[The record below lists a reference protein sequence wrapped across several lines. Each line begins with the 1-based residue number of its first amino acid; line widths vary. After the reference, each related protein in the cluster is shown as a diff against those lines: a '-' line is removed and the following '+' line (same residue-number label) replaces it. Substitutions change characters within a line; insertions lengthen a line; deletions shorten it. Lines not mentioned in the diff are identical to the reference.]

1 MKKSKME
8 LGTQCFKS
16 KLDTNISMA
25 LKSEMQKL
33 GIKTNIQKSLLN
45 SVDLGINAAMYE
57 FEDEPQS
64 ISIFYD
70 DIKINNGGFIFG
82 NPGDIYKRCKSLQNS
97 LDG

>member
-1 MKKSKME
+1 
-8 LGTQCFKS
+8 
-16 KLDTNISMA
+16 
-25 LKSEMQKL
+25 
-33 GIKTNIQKSLLN
+33 
-45 SVDLGINAAMYE
+45 MYE

-70 DIKINNGGFIFG
+70 DIKINNGDFIFG